1 MPCSVNSY
9 GKNLALF
16 NDLENVWFQLDDA
29 TAQTASQSLSFLRT
43 IKKKNFRHK
52 LKNYYL
58 HTCSIM
64 FTVFVVMYCIVVIEQ
79 NKTFYTQIHMLFNDF
94 FFLSRELISQS
105 PYL

>member
-9 GKNLALF
+9 SKNLALF

-29 TAQTASQSLSFLRT
+29 TALTAGQSLSFKKK
-43 IKKKNFRHK
+43 IKKKNLRLE

-58 HTCSIM
+58 HTRSIM
-64 FTVFVVMYCIVVIEQ
+64 FTVFVVMYCIIVIEQ
-79 NKTFYTQIHMLFNDF
+79 NKIFYTQIHMHFNDF
-94 FFLSRELISQS
+94 FFLSREVNSQS